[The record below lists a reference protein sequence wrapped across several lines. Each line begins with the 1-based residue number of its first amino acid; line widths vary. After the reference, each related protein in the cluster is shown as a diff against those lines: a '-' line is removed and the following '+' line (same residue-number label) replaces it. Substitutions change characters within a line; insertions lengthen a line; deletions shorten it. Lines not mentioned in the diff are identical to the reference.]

1 MNVKQHLNEAI
12 FRFEITKL
20 ADISVWRQTI
30 VFFSGNLSRE
40 FHVANAYSKDRE
52 DLLAY
57 VDNDLIGRWK
67 FCDEEVRE
75 ALKNLSIM
83 RTSKRKGFKM
93 LSTSSA
99 AWREPVH
106 QSPVPFQLLE
116 APSGQQSLRSSGD
129 SCGVNFAKKVERAV
143 LPMPGRIFAIVIRPT
158 NLLYK

>member
-1 MNVKQHLNEAI
+1 MSVKQHLNGAS

-20 ADISVWRQTI
+20 AYISVWRQTI

-99 AWREPVH
+99 AWREPV
-106 QSPVPFQLLE
+106 LLQDNRVFVHLAILVE
-116 APSGQQSLRSSGD
+116 LILQRRWRGPSSQCQGGSSL
-129 SCGVNFAKKVERAV
+129 
-143 LPMPGRIFAIVIRPT
+143 
-158 NLLYK
+158 

>member
-1 MNVKQHLNEAI
+1 MIVKQHLNEAI

-83 RTSKRKGFKM
+83 RTSKRKGFRM
-93 LSTSSA
+93 LSSSSA
-99 AWREPVH
+99 
-106 QSPVPFQLLE
+106 VP
-116 APSGQQSLRSSGD
+116 AR
-129 SCGVNFAKKVERAV
+129 
-143 LPMPGRIFAIVIRPT
+143 
-158 NLLYK
+158 